1 VRPKIYDAH
10 AQQNSA
16 LLPLLETGVEA
27 MSRIIKSVSLD
38 DTSSKIADTMPN
50 FSHFVRECLYRHA
63 VTQASECTQPKPERF
78 EPRCNPLSKVP
89 CFVCWPNGK
98 PSKDHVRQWSQDNL
112 TLDWLDMKAREHNK
126 HLIELANMNTVK
138 KTPKSPVTP
147 RGEGV
152 FRRLARALR
161 R

>member
-1 VRPKIYDAH
+1 
-10 AQQNSA
+10 
-16 LLPLLETGVEA
+16 
-27 MSRIIKSVSLD
+27 MSRIIKSISLD
-38 DTSSKIADTMPN
+38 ETSSKIADTMPN

-63 VTQASECTQPKPERF
+63 VKQASECTQPKPERF
-78 EPRCNPLSKVP
+78 NGRCNPLSKIP

-98 PSKDHVRQWSQDNL
+98 PSKEAVKQWSQDKL
-112 TLDWLDMKAREHNK
+112 AMSWLDMKAREHNN

-138 KTPKSPVTP
+138 KTRESPSPP

-152 FRRLARALR
+152 ITRLVRALR